1 MTIAV
6 YPGSFDPVTNGHL
19 DIVIRAS
26 RLFDPVIMAVF
37 DGPSKKNR
45 LFSIEERLGLL
56 KEATR
61 EIPRVKVDMYA
72 NLTVDY
78 ARGVGAS
85 VIVRGLRA
93 ASDFEYEFQVAQ
105 IYQTQAP
112 DIDVVLFMAGHQYTF
127 FSSSMVKE
135 IASLGGD
142 VSWLVPSHVVP
153 ALQRAYDR
161 KSRNKEQKDKE

>member
-1 MTIAV
+1 LTTAV

-19 DIVIRAS
+19 DIAMRAT
-26 RLFDPVIMAVF
+26 RVFDEVIMAIY

-45 LFSIEERLGLL
+45 LFSTAERLELL
-56 KEATR
+56 QEATR
-61 EIPRVKVDMYA
+61 ALPQIRVDTFS

-78 ARGVGAS
+78 ARSVGAS

-93 ASDFEYEFQVAQ
+93 SSDFEVEFQMAQ

-112 DIDVVLFMAGHQYTF
+112 NIDVVLFMAGHQYTF

-142 VSWLVPSHVVP
+142 VSWLVPPHVIP
-153 ALQRAYDR
+153 ALRQAYAQN
-161 KSRNKEQKDKE
+161 SQ

>member
-19 DIVIRAS
+19 DIAARAS
-26 RLFDPVIMAVF
+26 RLFDTVIMAVF

-45 LFSIEERLGLL
+45 LFSTAERVELL
-56 KEATR
+56 REAVR
-61 EIPRVKVDMYA
+61 DLPRVRVDTYS

-78 ARGVGAS
+78 AHEGGAS

-93 ASDFEYEFQVAQ
+93 GSDFDVEFQMAQ
-105 IYQTQAP
+105 FYQTQSP
-112 DIDVVLFMAGHQYTF
+112 SIDVVLFMAGHQYTF

-142 VSWLVPSHVVP
+142 VSWLVPAHIVP
-153 ALQRAYDR
+153 ALKRAY
-161 KSRNKEQKDKE
+161 SQTE